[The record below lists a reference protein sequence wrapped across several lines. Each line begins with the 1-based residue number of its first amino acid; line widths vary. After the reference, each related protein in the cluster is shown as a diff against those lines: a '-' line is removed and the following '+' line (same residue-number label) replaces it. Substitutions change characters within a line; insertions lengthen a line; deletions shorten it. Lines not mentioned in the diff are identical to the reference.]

1 MLIHGVDFTSAPR
14 RAKPITVA
22 TGQLDGRRFELQG
35 IEALPTF
42 AAFESWLARP
52 GPWIAGFDFPF
63 GLPRESV
70 QAFGWPLSWPAL
82 ARHCCDLG
90 RDTFRSMLD
99 TYRASRPVGA
109 KYTYRRGDAAAGSHS
124 PLKLVNPPV
133 ALMFLEGAVRL
144 VDAGISVPG
153 LMTGDPARIA
163 LEAYP
168 GYAVRRL
175 LGTRT
180 RASYKNDAKVKQTVV
195 QRALRKEILRRLRAT
210 ASCFGFVLSGSRT
223 LLDSLRNDGSGD
235 RLDAVLC
242 AMQAAWGWVRRE
254 QGYGLP
260 DCVDPIEGWIVTVPA
275 PAAV

>member
-1 MLIHGVDFTSAPR
+1 MLIHGIDFTSAPR
-14 RAKPITVA
+14 PAKPITVA
-22 TGQLDGRRFELQG
+22 TGRLDGRRFELQG
-35 IEALPTF
+35 IEDLPTF

-70 QAFGWPLSWPAL
+70 QAFGWPLTWPAL
-82 ARHCCDLG
+82 TRHCRDLG
-90 RDTFRSMLD
+90 RDAFRDVLNA
-99 TYRASRPVGA
+99 YRASRSIGA

-124 PLKLVNPPV
+124 PIKLVNPPV
-133 ALMFLEGAVRL
+133 ALMFLEGASRL

-153 LMTGDPARIA
+153 LMSGDPSRIA

-175 LGTRT
+175 LGVRA
-180 RASYKNDAKVKQTVV
+180 RASYKNDAKAKQSVA
-195 QRALRKEILRRLRAT
+195 QRELRKEILRRLRAT
-210 ASCFGFVLSGSRT
+210 DSCFGFVLSGSRT
-223 LLDSLRNDGSGD
+223 LLDFLREDGSGD

-242 AMQAAWGWVRRE
+242 AMQAAWGWMRRE

-260 DCVDPIEGWIVTVPA
+260 DGVDPIEGWIVTVPA